1 MDKDLV
7 IGVDSSTTA
16 CKVIV
21 WDRLGN
27 AIAEGRSPLPIYSP
41 HPSWY
46 EQSPY
51 DWWRA
56 TILAIKQACTGIDP
70 SRLGAICVTHQRE
83 TFVPVDH
90 DNKPLRNGILW
101 MDERCRSILPTLEKS
116 LGKENFHR
124 TTGKPLSVNL
134 TICKI
139 EWLRQYEPELFK
151 HTARFLDV
159 HAYIIHRLTG
169 NSYTGWG
176 CADPTGMFDMVH
188 HDWAYSL
195 ADSVGVRPD
204 QLPKAFPPGEI
215 IGQVSPSVG
224 EECEILVGLPVVSGI
239 GDGQMNGLGVNITQP
254 GDAYLALG
262 TSVVSGIYSDNF
274 ITHPTFRTL
283 YGGIPKTYL
292 LETALMGGG
301 FTLSWFQENFAH
313 PEIDYERV
321 AYDIPPGSQGLIL
334 VPYWNSVLSPYWD
347 AAASGI
353 IVGWRGIHTPA
364 HLYRSILE
372 GVAFEQRLATTC
384 VEIATDIKVKRYIVT
399 GGGAQSELWC
409 QIIAD
414 VSGKP
419 VDRATTK
426 ETAALGAGILAA
438 YAIGWYPNI
447 RHAAKAMTHIL
458 PETFK
463 PKPERYELYSRVYEE
478 VYSHLFPVLQ
488 PYLDHMHLIFSKVE

>member
-1 MDKDLV
+1 MEKDLV

-16 CKVIV
+16 CKVIL

-27 AIAEGRSPLPIYSP
+27 AIAEGRSPVPIYNP

-46 EQSPY
+46 EQSPD
-51 DWWRA
+51 DWWHA
-56 TILAIKQACTGIDP
+56 TILAIHQACSGIDP
-70 SRLGAICVTHQRE
+70 SRLGAICITHQRE
-83 TFVPVDH
+83 TFVPVDI
-90 DNKPLRNGILW
+90 DNKPLRDGIVW
-101 MDERCRSILPTLEKS
+101 MDERCRSILPTLEQL
-116 LGKENFHR
+116 LGKDNFHR
-124 TTGKPLSVNL
+124 ITGKPLSVNL
-134 TICKI
+134 TIAKI
-139 EWLRQYEPELFK
+139 AWLRQYEPEVFK

-159 HAYIIHRLTG
+159 HAFIIQRLIG

-176 CADPTGMFDMVH
+176 CADPTGLFDMVH

-195 ADSVGVRPD
+195 VDRIGIRPD

-215 IGQVSPSVG
+215 LGIVSPSVR
-224 EECEILVGLPVVSGI
+224 EECEILVGLPVVAGI
-239 GDGQMNGLGVNITQP
+239 GDGQMSGLGVNITQP
-254 GDAYLALG
+254 GDAYLTLG
-262 TSVVSGIYSDNF
+262 TSVVSGIYSDKF
-274 ITHPTFRTL
+274 LTHPTFRTM
-283 YGGIPKTYL
+283 YGGIPETYL

-301 FTLSWFQENFAH
+301 FTLSWFQENFAK

-321 AYDIPPGSQGLIL
+321 ASDIQPGSQGLIL

-353 IVGWRGIHTPA
+353 TVGWRGIHTSA

-384 VEIATDIKVKRYIVT
+384 VEIAAETNVNRYIVT
-399 GGGAQSELWC
+399 GGGAQSKLWC

-419 VDRATTK
+419 VGRATTK

-438 YAIGWYPNI
+438 YSIGWYPSI
-447 RHAAKAMTHIL
+447 RQAANAMAKIMQ
-458 PETFK
+458 ETFK
-463 PKPERYELYSRVYEE
+463 PNIENHEFYSRVYKE
-478 VYSHLFPVLQ
+478 VYSRLFPALQ
-488 PYLDHMHLIFSKVE
+488 PYLDCIPIIFST